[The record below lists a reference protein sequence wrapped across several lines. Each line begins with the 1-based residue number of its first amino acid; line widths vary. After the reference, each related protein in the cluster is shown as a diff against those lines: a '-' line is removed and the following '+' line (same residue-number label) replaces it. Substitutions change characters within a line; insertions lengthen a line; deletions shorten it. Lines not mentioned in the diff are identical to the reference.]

1 MTSCTTFRATLRPG
15 TDDAE
20 LLAHLRTCDAC
31 LDFALGVDPDLF
43 FRAAGGSDMIPPG
56 GVDAFVGDV
65 MAQIRSRE
73 TETAV
78 DTRRTPWW
86 QRAAIA
92 AMLASGIAA
101 ASLFV
106 AHERPRVSAP
116 IASLSTQHPALSTP
130 ASAKA
135 VIESYDSKNATIVEV
150 PSDAKDVQVVMIF
163 DDAVP
168 ADL

>member
-20 LLAHLRTCDAC
+20 MLAHLRTCDSC

-92 AMLASGIAA
+92 AMLTSGVAA

-106 AHERPRVSAP
+106 AHERPRASAP
-116 IASLSTQHPALSTP
+116 RATVRAAAAPLET
-130 ASAKA
+130 KA